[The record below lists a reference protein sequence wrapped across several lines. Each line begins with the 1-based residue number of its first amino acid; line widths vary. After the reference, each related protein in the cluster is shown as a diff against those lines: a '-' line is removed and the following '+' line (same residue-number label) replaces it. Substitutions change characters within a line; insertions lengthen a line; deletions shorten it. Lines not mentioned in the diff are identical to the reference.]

1 MQMITWVILPVLC
14 VIAVA
19 VYLYRKVKAAVK
31 CFLPAYSLKRQRIF
45 AGIISLLLII
55 PAVRIYGMWFII
67 LLHFTV
73 FLLLLDAVVFLIK
86 KLKKQNQLTGLWNK
100 IYRSG
105 VIAILLT
112 AVLIGYGRYNIFH
125 VVRTEY
131 NIQTQK
137 NIREEGYRIVLL
149 SDLHY
154 GVSMNDNNLQDVVNR
169 ISAEQADIVVLDG
182 DIVDENTTSEQMQSA
197 FRILG
202 QADST
207 YGVYYVYGNHDKSR
221 YAINPNYTEEE
232 LKEFMKEIGEKPVRG
247 TQIYSWIYKGAKTFD
262 DMKNIPKSLREKLEK
277 VSYIGNLETELVL
290 KSKVDKTKKYL
301 FLLNDGNIIES
312 VMMEYEDRVTACI
325 SNQVGCRM
333 GCRFCA
339 STMDGLIRNLEPWEI
354 LDQIIKIQEDTG
366 KRVSNLVLMG
376 SGEPLDNFEN
386 TKQFLKVVNDKNG
399 LNIGYRHITLS
410 TCGVIPK
417 MYELADLN
425 IPINL
430 ALSLHSPFDD
440 KRAEIMPV
448 AKAYKVKDLIKACQ
462 NYIDKTNRRVTFEY
476 SLIKG
481 VNDSKA
487 ESDEISK
494 LLKGMLC
501 HVNLI
506 PINKVEERDFERP
519 DKTYIYKFR
528 DALEKNN
535 IPTTVRNSM
544 GSDIGGACGQLRRKH
559 K

>member
-31 CFLPAYSLKRQRIF
+31 CFLPAYSFKRQRIF

-55 PAVRIYGMWFII
+55 PAVRIYGIWFII

-112 AVLIGYGRYNIFH
+112 AVLIEYGRYNIFH

-207 YGVYYVYGNHDKSR
+207 YGVYYVYGNHDKNN
-221 YAINPNYTEEE
+221 YAAKPNYSA
-232 LKEFMKEIGEKPVRG
+232 EK
-247 TQIYSWIYKGAKTFD
+247 
-262 DMKNIPKSLREKLEK
+262 M
-277 VSYIGNLETELVL
+277 
-290 KSKVDKTKKYL
+290 
-301 FLLNDGNIIES
+301 
-312 VMMEYEDRVTACI
+312 
-325 SNQVGCRM
+325 
-333 GCRFCA
+333 
-339 STMDGLIRNLEPWEI
+339 
-354 LDQIIKIQEDTG
+354 EDT
-366 KRVSNLVLMG
+366 
-376 SGEPLDNFEN
+376 
-386 TKQFLKVVNDKNG
+386 
-399 LNIGYRHITLS
+399 ITQAGIQIL
-410 TCGVIPK
+410 
-417 MYELADLN
+417 E
-425 IPINL
+425 
-430 ALSLHSPFDD
+430 
-440 KRAEIMPV
+440 
-448 AKAYKVKDLIKACQ
+448 
-462 NYIDKTNRRVTFEY
+462 
-476 SLIKG
+476 
-481 VNDSKA
+481 
-487 ESDEISK
+487 DE
-494 LLKGMLC
+494 
-501 HVNLI
+501 
-506 PINKVEERDFERP
+506 
-519 DKTYIYKFR
+519 
-528 DALEKNN
+528 
-535 IPTTVRNSM
+535 TTVINQEIALIWKGR
-544 GSDIGGACGQLRRKH
+544 
-559 K
+559 